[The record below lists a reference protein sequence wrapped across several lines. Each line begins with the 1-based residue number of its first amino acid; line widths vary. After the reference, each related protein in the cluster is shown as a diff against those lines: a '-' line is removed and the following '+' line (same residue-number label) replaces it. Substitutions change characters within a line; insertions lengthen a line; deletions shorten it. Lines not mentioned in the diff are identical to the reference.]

1 MKMKRFLSI
10 LLASLLLGT
19 RVGFALN
26 VHYCGDHIS
35 KVSLAYSPE
44 NCGMEKGKETQ
55 IPNALKFSKKSCC
68 EDDVL
73 LFQNHEPQ
81 NKHPEVQPKDA
92 PLFVQATVPVN
103 KIENRVLPFV
113 FKPIHWIPPP
123 RPNKLFL
130 LQHTLVFYD

>member
-10 LLASLLLGT
+10 VLAILLLGS

-26 VHYCGDHIS
+26 VHYCGDHIA

-44 NCGMEKGKETQ
+44 NCGMENGEKKQ
-55 IPNALKFSKKSCC
+55 ISNALKFSKKFCC

-81 NKHPEVQPKDA
+81 KHQTEFLSQEV
-92 PLFVQATVPVN
+92 LFTKN
-103 KIENRVLPFV
+103 TLTPFETIQQLSIAEIDN
-113 FKPIHWIPPP
+113 FSIWNPPP
-123 RPNKLFL
+123 ESTKLFL
-130 LQHTLVFYD
+130 IYHALVFYD

>member
-26 VHYCGDHIS
+26 VHYCGDHIA

-44 NCGMEKGKETQ
+44 NCGMENGEKKQ
-55 IPNALKFSKKSCC
+55 ISNALKFSKKSCC

-81 NKHPEVQPKDA
+81 NKHSEVQPKDA
-92 PLFVQATVPVN
+92 QLYVQATVPVN
-103 KIENRVLPFV
+103 KIESRVLPIV
-113 FKPIHWIPPP
+113 LQPIQWIPPP
-123 RPNKLFL
+123 KANKLFL
-130 LQHTLVFYD
+130 LQHALVFYD